1 MCAPRSLFQLHQ
13 YATRVSSVMHHAP
26 SRLSQCGSRRTSGS
40 VRSGATLLTT
50 PIRVAEASTGTFG
63 SASCFFLFATLACT
77 PADDGGITFCAPR
90 LANASRARGAR
101 GRETFG
107 GHPVQLYQ
115 VFSLITSESYQLYD
129 FGTKS
134 IRIRFEFT
142 PYVYRMPH
150 SEKWQ
155 GLKFDG
161 NLRPFEP
168 DDADDDVTHGV
179 PKVSCR
185 HEHRISQP
193 ASGLSQRSC
202 RNVML

>member
-1 MCAPRSLFQLHQ
+1 MRRAWPMRAGPGVREEGKRLEG
-13 YATRVSSVMHHAP
+13 TRYN
-26 SRLSQCGSRRTSGS
+26 C
-40 VRSGATLLTT
+40 
-50 PIRVAEASTGTFG
+50 
-63 SASCFFLFATLACT
+63 
-77 PADDGGITFCAPR
+77 
-90 LANASRARGAR
+90 
-101 GRETFG
+101 
-107 GHPVQLYQ
+107 
-115 VFSLITSESYQLYD
+115 
-129 FGTKS
+129 
-134 IRIRFEFT
+134 IRFSVSLLQKVINFVILVRKVLE
-142 PYVYRMPH
+142 YVLSLLRTCTGCLIRK
-150 SEKWQ
+150 SAGKRQ

>member
-1 MCAPRSLFQLHQ
+1 MILVRKVLEYVLSLL
-13 YATRVSSVMHHAP
+13 
-26 SRLSQCGSRRTSGS
+26 RTCTGC
-40 VRSGATLLTT
+40 L
-50 PIRVAEASTGTFG
+50 IRKSTGK
-63 SASCFFLFATLACT
+63 
-77 PADDGGITFCAPR
+77 R
-90 LANASRARGAR
+90 
-101 GRETFG
+101 
-107 GHPVQLYQ
+107 
-115 VFSLITSESYQLYD
+115 
-129 FGTKS
+129 
-134 IRIRFEFT
+134 
-142 PYVYRMPH
+142 
-150 SEKWQ
+150 Q